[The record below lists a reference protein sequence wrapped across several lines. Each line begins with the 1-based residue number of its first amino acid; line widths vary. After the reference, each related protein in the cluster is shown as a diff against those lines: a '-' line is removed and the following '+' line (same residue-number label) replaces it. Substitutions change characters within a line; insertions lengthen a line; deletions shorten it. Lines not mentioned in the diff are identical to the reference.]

1 MIALSS
7 HTAAAISLHAAEG
20 AWVMFLQVMP
30 PGTAGPIRIEGVT
43 GRQLMQR
50 LNAIVDDNPYDVQ
63 MIGLLQ
69 SQAPREDAQA
79 IADEFAPFQIRGW
92 WFEPA
97 PELLAFI
104 QNDTQSTLSILLAQT
119 HPGGLS
125 DAPVDIERM
134 AEILD
139 VSVPTIRRM
148 IGRNEIPFLK
158 FGRSYR
164 FVPNDVLA
172 SLKR

>member
-1 MIALSS
+1 MIALTS
-7 HTAAAISLHAAEG
+7 HTALAVALHAAEG
-20 AWVMFLQVMP
+20 SWVMFLQVMP
-30 PGTAGPIRIEGVT
+30 PGMTGPIRIEGVT
-43 GRQLMQR
+43 GRQLIGR
-50 LNAIVDDNPYDVQ
+50 LNSIVDDNPYDVQ
-63 MIGLLQ
+63 LIGLLQ
-69 SQAPREDAQA
+69 SQAPHEDAQA
-79 IADEFAPFQIRGW
+79 IAGEFAAFQLRGW

-97 PELLAFI
+97 PELLAFV
-104 QNDTQSTLSILLAQT
+104 QNDTQSALSILLAQT

-139 VSVPTIRRM
+139 VSIPTVRRM
-148 IGRNEIPFLK
+148 VKANEIPYLR
-158 FGRSYR
+158 FGRLYR

>member
-7 HTAAAISLHAAEG
+7 HTAAAIALHAAQG

-30 PGTAGPIRIEGVT
+30 PGITGPIRIEGVQ
-43 GRQLMQR
+43 GRSLVQR
-50 LNAIVDDNPYDVQ
+50 LNAIVDDNAYDVQ
-63 MIGLLQ
+63 MIGLLESQ
-69 SQAPREDAQA
+69 SPLEDAQT
-79 IADEFAPFQIRGW
+79 IAEEFAAYQVRGW
-92 WFEPA
+92 WFEPT

-104 QNDTQSTLSILLAQT
+104 QNDTQSALSILLAQT

-139 VSVPTIRRM
+139 VSVPTVRRM
-148 IGRNEIPFLK
+148 VKANEIPFLR
-158 FGRSYR
+158 FGRLYR